1 MTITQATRNIFKN
14 YLAILD
20 EVFATEK
27 KTHTLERI
35 LQLKSMCQTVINN
48 TSEYDAEQDNHK
60 MSEDKISRWL
70 GYVQGIMTVYGWI
83 TVESE
88 RESTRPLFHQAYKD
102 NGLSKP
108 PSITA
113 KLDDVVFHI
122 VDMQDFNNRCVKKY
136 DTLSYKSLSKEELLK
151 IGFKIMKKSKP
162 TVYKTL
168 KKTNWTFEF
177 RTENPDIYSFVFI
190 NLKVK
195 KK

>member
-1 MTITQATRNIFKN
+1 MTITQATRRIFEN
-14 YLAILD
+14 YLEILD
-20 EVFATEK
+20 EVFVTEK

-48 TSEYDAEQDNHK
+48 TSPFDESQDEHK

-88 RESTRPLFHQAYKD
+88 RENTRPLFHKAYHDSDMKI
-102 NGLSKP
+102 P
-108 PSITA
+108 ESITA
-113 KLDDVVFHI
+113 KLDNIVFHI

-136 DTLSYKSLSKEELLK
+136 GVVSYKALSKDKLLK
-151 IGFKIMKKSKP
+151 IGFKIMKKTKP
-162 TVYKTL
+162 RVYKTL
-168 KKTNWTFEF
+168 KKLNYTFEF
-177 RTENPDIYSFVFI
+177 RTDEPYIYSFVFI
-190 NLKVK
+190 NPRMK